1 MLSQPG
7 FLRRSALLAALLL
20 TGSAFASIARADAD
34 LDLLRDIAAQPSAG
48 QPPASAAARRA
59 RPLQPQARRAVKATR
74 AARATTPRLR
84 LTAEQRGSGRVDVLE
99 LSAESSPDSALP
111 AIARKSAT
119 VSPALLAVRPR

>member
-20 TGSAFASIARADAD
+20 TGSAFASTARADAD

-59 RPLQPQARRAVKATR
+59 RPLPQARRAVKPTR